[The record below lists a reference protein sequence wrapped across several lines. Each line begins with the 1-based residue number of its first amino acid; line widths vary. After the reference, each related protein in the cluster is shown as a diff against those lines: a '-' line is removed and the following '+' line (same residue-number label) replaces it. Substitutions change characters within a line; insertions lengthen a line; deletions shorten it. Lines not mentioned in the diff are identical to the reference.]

1 MLTSQEQKTKI
12 SAEKAPDEKKSALKE
27 KAKKNKQKKSGPLF
41 SLINYLRTSSST
53 NTEVSSEKK
62 KFPILAIL
70 TSIAAT
76 AMFMVIVASFMQMSQ
91 MQAEMKALQS
101 EIRSLNSEQR
111 ELSMEL
117 EGRYSSKIE
126 SIASDLGLSGK
137 YHTTYYIDSSEEIS
151 ENVESIEEEKKSSES
166 SLLNAIGNSLK
177 KFLEFM
183 D

>member
-1 MLTSQEQKTKI
+1 MLKSQEQKNKI
-12 SAEKAPDEKKSALKE
+12 STEKANKSKP
-27 KAKKNKQKKSGPLF
+27 KKNGPLF
-41 SLINYLRTSSST
+41 SLIQNLKTSSSN
-53 NTEVSSEKK
+53 NTEISSEKK
-62 KFPILAIL
+62 KFPLLAIF

-101 EIRSLNSEQR
+101 EIRSLNSEER

-137 YHTTYYIDSSEEIS
+137 YHTTYYIDGSEEDS
-151 ENVESIEEEKKSSES
+151 ENVEDTGEEKNTSGS

-177 KFLEFM
+177 KFLEFI